1 MSMNEVKQI
10 AQDAALNEVARQQA
24 AAAKEI
30 SLPANQREAGAA
42 PRSGADTIEFDP
54 RRREDAIVEE
64 NAKILLN
71 ELPEVRADRVEEA
84 RRKLESGFYDRPEVI
99 EQAAQNVQNEL
110 DQTATLAQKQKAE
123 GEMVAGAQR
132 RMAQGYYEQPEIL
145 DETARRIM
153 NREL

>member
-1 MSMNEVKQI
+1 MNEIKQI

-30 SLPANQREAGAA
+30 SAPADQRGAGAA

-54 RRREDAIVEE
+54 RRREDAIIEE

-71 ELPEVRADRVEEA
+71 ELPEVRSERIEEA

-110 DQTATLAQKQKAE
+110 DQTAALAQKQKTE
-123 GEMVAGAQR
+123 DEMVDGAQR
-132 RMAQGYYEQPEIL
+132 RLIQGYYEQPEVL
-145 DETARRIM
+145 DETARRIA